1 SLWSGVISC
10 ILWPWM
16 FLLLRRIRRHW
27 NIK

>member
-1 SLWSGVISC
+1 GVISC